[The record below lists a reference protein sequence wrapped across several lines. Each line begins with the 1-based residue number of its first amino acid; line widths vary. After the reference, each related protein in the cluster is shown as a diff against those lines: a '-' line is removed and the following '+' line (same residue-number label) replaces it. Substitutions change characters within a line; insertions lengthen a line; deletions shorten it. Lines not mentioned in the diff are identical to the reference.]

1 MALALSGDSAL
12 IGSVGAATLAARKV
26 EVDKAMQTIDY
37 PRTATETA
45 PAERQSSTSLFV
57 VTCRANPQ
65 SADLYDSL
73 TLGAGDYQAAWAT
86 PAQTTPT
93 GKTPLGFSYGRW
105 TTISHRKTPADVA
118 DILPTGDVM
127 VVVHGFHETAPEGVY
142 TGYAV
147 AEGLTN
153 QQRTGGLAAAVGAKQ
168 PTSQPGAL
176 RLAQTLQNRLPR
188 QGQLYQ
194 QMIAFTWP
202 CAHRL
207 FPGYLLDKVEV
218 ARFAA
223 FSLANLLADLRAAEP
238 ERRILLVAHSM
249 GCFLTIK
256 ALHILSVMRGAQA
269 APGVSNVIVDQMVF
283 YAADV
288 NADALQSDL
297 ATGSVVANSIDATL
311 ITQRRNGYGYQAL
324 DCVGRLTVYY
334 SFHDNALVWSPFANV
349 FSEESSGW
357 AGRARLGW
365 CGPYDITLTHKS
377 VVAVDCSACI
387 FDHAAYF
394 IRHEILED
402 TARRL
407 AEPAPARP
415 QPACL
420 APALPTTAEGTQP
433 RARRLWTWYTPA
445 EIARERWERFFLY
458 KPRWLRR
465 IGFVLG
471 LLLLL
476 DLIAAILYGLAELIL

>member
-1 MALALSGDSAL
+1 
-12 IGSVGAATLAARKV
+12 
-26 EVDKAMQTIDY
+26 MQTIDY
-37 PRTATETA
+37 PNTTTETA
-45 PAERQSSTSLFV
+45 PAEAERQCSASLFV

-65 SADLYDSL
+65 SADPYDSL

-86 PAQTTPT
+86 PAQTMPT
-93 GKTPLGFSYGRW
+93 GKTPLGFTYGRW
-105 TTISHRKTPADVA
+105 TTISHRKTPTDVA
-118 DILPTGDVM
+118 GILPTGDVL
-127 VVVHGFHETAPEGVY
+127 VVIHGFHETAPEGVY
-142 TGYAV
+142 TGYTV

-188 QGQLYQ
+188 QRLLYQ

-207 FPGYLLDKVEV
+207 FPGYLLDKEEV

-223 FSLANLLADLRAAEP
+223 FSLANLLADLRAAQP
-238 ERRILLVAHSM
+238 DRRILLVAHSM
-249 GCFLTIK
+249 GCFLAIK
-256 ALHILSVMRGAQA
+256 ALNILSVMRGDQA
-269 APGVSNVIVDQMVF
+269 APGAPNVIVDQMVF

-297 ATGSVVANSIDATL
+297 AAGPVVPDAMDATL

-324 DCVGRLTVYY
+324 DRVGRLTVYY

-349 FSEESSGW
+349 FSEESGGW

-365 CGPYDITLTHKS
+365 CGPYNIKTTHKN

-387 FDHAAYF
+387 YDHAAYF
-394 IRHEILED
+394 IRHEVLED

-407 AEPAPARP
+407 AEPTPTTL
-415 QPACL
+415 QPTCA
-420 APALPTTAEGTQP
+420 APALPTTAEGAQQ
-433 RARRLWTWYTPA
+433 RARRLWVWYTPA

-458 KPRWLRR
+458 KPNWVRR
-465 IGFVLG
+465 VGFVLG

-476 DLIAAILYGLAELIL
+476 GSIAAIIYGLAEIVF